1 MKQQVHDHRP
11 LSSSR
16 ICAACARFWESR
28 AVSVGSSRATRL
40 PLALGRPAEW
50 PICCMAR
57 RSPLC
62 RKRRRNQLLVQTWQV
77 EEGGG
82 LLTTDG
88 TNRRRTQGGV
98 FLWLVKQRLSEVER
112 AKVFSVGTGARSRP
126 GVRKQGAAAAQGE

>member
-1 MKQQVHDHRP
+1 MARGRWKEH
-11 LSSSR
+11 S
-16 ICAACARFWESR
+16 AAD
-28 AVSVGSSRATRL
+28 
-40 PLALGRPAEW
+40 GRPATEADE
-50 PICCMAR
+50 PLTVEDEAR
-57 RSPLC
+57 DVGEEIAEALDELQPEVISTVQRAVQLLGEELS
-62 RKRRRNQLLVQTWQV
+62 RQLLVQTWQV